1 MVLRLRRLP
10 RKSPVVYPVDNKTYL
25 LYAYHETRMSD
36 DTSIAIIMECV
47 PQLLSTDPRAVFAAV
62 IVIADDVVRENAFG

>member
-1 MVLRLRRLP
+1 
-10 RKSPVVYPVDNKTYL
+10 
-25 LYAYHETRMSD
+25 MSD
-36 DTSIAIIMECV
+36 DTSIAITMECV